1 MRILT
6 IMNKSD
12 GFKKLIHYVSRILLL
27 TLLLWVVLWA
37 YDAVNNERYVVRRI
51 VPDKAQYDIIAF
63 GDSLVEGLGAA
74 KLNGFVSIIESRL
87 GISIL
92 NQGHRGDETA
102 DLLKRIDTDVFA
114 YHPKIVILVIG
125 GNDAVHLVP
134 ESTFLANTESLFK
147 QLSEHGIVTI
157 FGEVTDNVLYANR
170 NKQLQALADKYG
182 IIYVPQ
188 LMQGIFWTIT
198 NKFDPLHPDDAGY
211 QKMADRIIP
220 YLQVVL
226 DHPLPEGIS
235 H

>member
-1 MRILT
+1 
-6 IMNKSD
+6 MNTSS
-12 GFKKLIHYVSRILLL
+12 GFKKLIYYLSRIVLLG
-27 TLLLWVVLWA
+27 LLLWVVLWA
-37 YDAVNNERYVVRRI
+37 YDAINNERYVARTVI
-51 VPDKAQYDIIAF
+51 PEKDHYDIIAF

-74 KLNGFVSIIESRL
+74 RLNGFVNIIESRL
-87 GISIL
+87 GITIL

-102 DLLKRIDTDVFA
+102 DLLKRIDRDVFA
-114 YHPKIVILVIG
+114 YHPRIVILVIG

-134 ESTFLANTESLFK
+134 EADFLANTESLFK

-157 FGEVTDNVLYANR
+157 FGEVTDNVLFAKR

-188 LMQGIFWTIT
+188 LMQGVFWTIT

-220 YLQVVL
+220 YLRIVL
-226 DHPLPEGIS
+226 DHPLPDGIT